1 MNCVEAKDL
10 LQLYIDQELD
20 LVRVVDVDKHLQSCA
35 TCRGLYD
42 RQRTLRST
50 VRRDADYHRAPPEL
64 RERLRFA
71 LRAEKNDA
79 ARPRVRGSGRWNAG
93 LAVAAT
99 VVLSVS
105 VALYI
110 VLPTPRDRLVDD
122 VVSSHVR
129 SLMANH
135 LSDVASSD
143 QHTVKPWFNG
153 KLDYSPPVND
163 LTAQGFPLIGGRLD
177 YVNDHP
183 VAALVYR
190 HRQHMINLF
199 VWPSADA
206 HEQKP
211 HMLSRQGYN
220 LLRWTQGGMELWA
233 VSDLNEAELTKFA
246 DEISVSITPHQ
257 S

>member
-1 MNCVEAKDL
+1 VNCVEAQDL
-10 LQLYIDQELD
+10 VHLYIDQELD
-20 LVRVVDVDKHLQSCA
+20 VLRVGDVGQHLESCTACRALYVRPRAL
-35 TCRGLYD
+35 RP
-42 RQRTLRST
+42 TL
-50 VRRDADYHRAPPEL
+50 RRDAGYHRAPPEL

-71 LRAEKNDA
+71 LRKQASET
-79 ARPRVRGSGRWNAG
+79 ARPRARWLRRWNAG
-93 LAVAAT
+93 LAVAAA

-110 VLPTPRDRLVDD
+110 VLPTPPDRLEDD
-122 VVSSHVR
+122 IVSSHIR

-135 LSDVASSD
+135 LSDVVSSD

-163 LTAQGFPLIGGRLD
+163 LTGQGFPLIGGRLD
-177 YVNDHP
+177 YLDNRP

-190 HRQHMINLF
+190 HRQHVINLF

-211 HMLSRQGYN
+211 RALSQQGYN
-220 LLRWTQGGMELWA
+220 LLRWTQGGMEFWA
-233 VSDLNEAELTKFA
+233 VSDLNEAELTKFV
-246 DEISVSITPHQ
+246 DEISASTAPHQ
-257 S
+257 G

>member
-1 MNCVEAKDL
+1 MNCAEAKDL
-10 LQLYIDQELD
+10 VHVYIDQELD
-20 LVRVVDVDKHLQSCA
+20 LLRIVDVDRHLQSCA
-35 TCRGLYD
+35 ACRELYD
-42 RQRTLRST
+42 EQRALRST
-50 VRRDADYHRAPPEL
+50 LRRDAGYHRAPPEL

-71 LRAEKNDA
+71 LRSETKGVM
-79 ARPRVRGSGRWNAG
+79 RPRARWPGRWNAG
-93 LAVAAT
+93 LAVAAA

-110 VLPTPRDRLVDD
+110 ALPTPQDRLENEIVA
-122 VVSSHVR
+122 SHVR

-177 YVNDHP
+177 YLDGRP

-190 HRQHMINLF
+190 HRLHMINLF
-199 VWPSADA
+199 AWPATDA
-206 HEQKP
+206 HERKRQV
-211 HMLSRQGYN
+211 LSRQGYN
-220 LLRWTQGGMELWA
+220 LLRWTHGGMEFWA

-246 DEISVSITPHQ
+246 DEISASTAPPPG
-257 S
+257 

>member
-1 MNCVEAKDL
+1 MDCVEAKDL
-10 LQLYIDQELD
+10 VHFYIDQELD
-20 LVRVVDVDKHLQSCA
+20 LLRVVDVDKHLQSCA
-35 TCRGLYD
+35 ACRDLYD
-42 RQRTLRST
+42 RQRALRST
-50 VRRDADYHRAPPEL
+50 LRRDASYHRAPPEL

-71 LRAEKNDA
+71 IRAQTNGTT
-79 ARPRVRGSGRWNAG
+79 RPRARGRSQWNAG
-93 LAVAAT
+93 LAVAAA

-110 VLPTPRDRLVDD
+110 VLPTPQDRLEND

-129 SLMANH
+129 SLMVNH

-177 YVNDHP
+177 YLDDRP

-190 HRQHMINLF
+190 HRQHAINLF

-206 HEQKP
+206 HEQKQ
-211 HMLSRQGYN
+211 HALSRQGYN
-220 LLRWTQGGMELWA
+220 LLHWAHGGMEFWV
-233 VSDLNEAELTKFA
+233 VSDLNEAELTQFA
-246 DEISVSITPHQ
+246 GELSVSTAPHPG
-257 S
+257 

>member
-1 MNCVEAKDL
+1 MDCVEARDL
-10 LQLYIDQELD
+10 VHIYLDQELD
-20 LVRVVDVDKHLQSCA
+20 LLRVVDVDRHLQSCGA
-35 TCRGLYD
+35 CRELYD
-42 RQRTLRST
+42 RQHALRST
-50 VRRDADYHRAPPEL
+50 LRRDASYHRAPPEL

-71 LRAEKNDA
+71 LRGQAGET
-79 ARPRVRGSGRWNAG
+79 ARPRARRPGRWNAG
-93 LAVAAT
+93 LAVATA
-99 VVLSVS
+99 VMLSVS

-110 VLPTPRDRLVDD
+110 VLPTPQDRLENDI
-122 VVSSHVR
+122 VSSHVR

-177 YVNDHP
+177 YLDGRP

-199 VWPSADA
+199 VWPDA
-206 HEQKP
+206 HAHERKP
-211 HMLSRQGYN
+211 RTLSRQGYH
-220 LLRWTQGGMELWA
+220 LLRWTQGGMEFWA
-233 VSDLNEAELTKFA
+233 VSDLNEAELSTFA
-246 DEISVSITPHQ
+246 GEISALTERHPG
-257 S
+257 